1 MDIEQ
6 LKAFERIVREGSFS
20 RAARTLDI
28 TQPTISSRIQALEQ
42 EVGGSLFIRGSRKV
56 TLTERGESFLPYAR
70 RTLEVLAEG
79 IEAAQLT
86 QEGKRG
92 RVTVGTIESL
102 AGGFLA
108 SSIAS
113 FHNTHPG
120 VDFFIRTGHSDQV
133 VEMLYDGVVKLGL
146 ISWPYFNPDLIPLL
160 RFREPIVLVVPA
172 GSSLIGR
179 GPVTMEEA
187 QKAKGHLLKVQW
199 QWGPT
204 VNTALLRITE
214 QVSPMVELPFET
226 VRHLLLHGIGAAFL
240 TRALVAEDLEIG
252 RLVEVEV
259 ADLPPSYR
267 ESALVHLAHR
277 GSLNAMLSDFVDVLR
292 EEAGELCVAGH

>member
-1 MDIEQ
+1 MDRDQ
-6 LKAFERIVREGSFS
+6 LQAFERIVRDGSFS
-20 RAARTLDI
+20 RAARTLNI
-28 TQPTISSRIQALEQ
+28 TQPTISARIQALEQ
-42 EVGGSLFIRGSRKV
+42 EVGGQLFTRAGRKV

-70 RTLEVLAEG
+70 RALEVLAEG
-79 IEAAQLT
+79 VEAAQLT

-113 FHNTHPG
+113 FHDTHPK
-120 VDFFIRTGHSDQV
+120 VDYFVRTGHSDQV

-146 ISWPYFNPDLIPLL
+146 ISWPFFNPDLIPVL
-160 RFREPIVLVVPA
+160 RFREPLVLAVPA

-179 GPVTMEEA
+179 GAVTLEEA
-187 QKAKGHLLKVQW
+187 QRAKGHLLKVQW
-199 QWGPT
+199 QWGPA
-204 VNTALLRITE
+204 VNTTLLRITE
-214 QVSPMVELPFET
+214 QMSPMVELPFET
-226 VRHLLLHGIGAAFL
+226 VRHLLLDGIGAAFL
-240 TRALVAEDLEIG
+240 PRALVAEDLKSG

-259 ADLPPSYR
+259 ADVPPVYR

-277 GSLNAMLSDFVDVLR
+277 GPLNAVLADFVEVMR
-292 EEAGELCVAGH
+292 EEAGELCIR